1 MLQST
6 SRGIQISGAFI
17 IISMSSV
24 MIYWNS
30 YQTKSADITIVNLTR
45 QTTEISIK
53 TCLKNPPSLG
63 HFVFHH
69 FNGTLEDLNNKY
81 QKYKPELGGKFK
93 PLECQEREKLAII
106 IPYRDRQR
114 HLMDFLSHMPPM
126 LLRQRVEFTIFV
138 IEQDPQEKF
147 NRALMMNVGYLEAL
161 KQDNYSCFIFHDVDM
176 YPINDNN
183 IYKCSTS
190 PRHLAVAVEKWKFR
204 LPFRGYYG
212 GVVAYP
218 KAVIEKTNGFSN
230 FYFGWGGED
239 DDLGARLAVVGLKFV
254 RPAAV
259 YGRYATP
266 VHGKDKGNPVS
277 KDRFRLLGNAKSRIW
292 YDGLNSVV
300 YNVSKIEK
308 KKIYTHI
315 HITVDRQKLEEN
327 VKLKNI
333 ELEMQHLKS
342 SPINKQ

>member
-1 MLQST
+1 MRQST
-6 SRGIQISGAFI
+6 YRRIQISGVFI
-17 IISMSSV
+17 ILSMSSL

-30 YQTKSADITIVNLTR
+30 YQLTR

-53 TCLKNPPSLG
+53 ICPKNPPFLG
-63 HFVFHH
+63 PFVFHH

-93 PLECQEREKLAII
+93 PLECKPREKVAII
-106 IPYRDRQR
+106 IPYRERQR

-126 LLRQRVEFTIFV
+126 LLRQQVEFTIFV
-138 IEQDPQEKF
+138 IEQDPLGQF
-147 NRALMMNVGYLEAL
+147 NRALMTNVGYLEAL

-190 PRHLAVAVEKWKFR
+190 PRHLAAAVEKWKFG
-204 LPFRGYYG
+204 LPYPDYYG

-218 KAVIEKTNGFSN
+218 KTVMEKTNGFSN
-230 FYFGWGGED
+230 LYFGWGGED
-239 DDLGARLAVVGLKFV
+239 DDLGFRLAVVGLKCV

-266 VHGKDKGNPVS
+266 VHGKDKGCPLNP
-277 KDRFRLLGNAKSRIW
+277 DRFTLVKNAKSRIW

-300 YNVSKIEK
+300 YTVSKIEK
-308 KKIYTHI
+308 KKIYTHM
-315 HITVDRQKLEEN
+315 HITVDRQKQEE
-327 VKLKNI
+327 
-333 ELEMQHLKS
+333 
-342 SPINKQ
+342 SPGGSVSKTAGVSVTRQQVRFATLLFSQGYF